1 MQIFVR
7 IGKTIV
13 LDVEPAYTIQR
24 TKELVHHKEGVPVEQ
39 QILIFQGKSLVNGRT
54 LADYSI
60 GKEST
65 LHLSLRPSA
74 RGTVIR
80 IFVKTQWEDIMRF
93 EAKLDDTVYDL
104 KLRIQATYGPPPD
117 QQCLIFAGDTLDNG
131 RRLSE
136 YRIDNATLW
145 LVLRTGRIR
154 SFASHARSDP
164 LIKYLMLS
172 DEDRTAAEV
181 PLEALKEKAQSKNV
195 SGFNTYRFRVGEEI
209 VGREDRMLLSSF
221 LDYMWDQTASVQF
234 LHRVDLRLHLSE
246 QQVIRLLGA
255 DGHPNA
261 EATVK
266 KLRAA
271 FVVIPNTKGGKAKF
285 VLRVTRGPVNA
296 CVSFDCDGC
305 AAGTVQVA
313 LNDPCKYEGGR
324 LCFFVNHQLHVL
336 ERPAGSVCQHPCG
349 VLYGVTAL
357 TKGVQ
362 KSRMVVDVAG
372 SVHGGMVHVTGAHVQ
387 GFLDH
392 REAVKAKRRKV
403 EMCCNC
409 LAKPSEIALFPC
421 GHLCLCDDCSG
432 EGINQCLRC
441 STPVKSKQKI
451 IL

>member
-1 MQIFVR
+1 M
-7 IGKTIV
+7 
-13 LDVEPAYTIQR
+13 
-24 TKELVHHKEGVPVEQ
+24 
-39 QILIFQGKSLVNGRT
+39 NGRT

-145 LVLRTGRIR
+145 LVMRTGRIR

-164 LIKYLMLS
+164 LI
-172 DEDRTAAEV
+172 
-181 PLEALKEKAQSKNV
+181 ALKEKAQSKNV

-266 KLRAA
+266 KPPRS
-271 FVVIPNTKGGKAKF
+271 TEDG
-285 VLRVTRGPVNA
+285 
-296 CVSFDCDGC
+296 FDLCILC
-305 AAGTVQVA
+305 AYICIYTV
-313 LNDPCKYEGGR
+313 Y
-324 LCFFVNHQLHVL
+324 
-336 ERPAGSVCQHPCG
+336 
-349 VLYGVTAL
+349 
-357 TKGVQ
+357 
-362 KSRMVVDVAG
+362 M
-372 SVHGGMVHVTGAHVQ
+372 
-387 GFLDH
+387 
-392 REAVKAKRRKV
+392 
-403 EMCCNC
+403 
-409 LAKPSEIALFPC
+409 
-421 GHLCLCDDCSG
+421 
-432 EGINQCLRC
+432 
-441 STPVKSKQKI
+441 
-451 IL
+451 